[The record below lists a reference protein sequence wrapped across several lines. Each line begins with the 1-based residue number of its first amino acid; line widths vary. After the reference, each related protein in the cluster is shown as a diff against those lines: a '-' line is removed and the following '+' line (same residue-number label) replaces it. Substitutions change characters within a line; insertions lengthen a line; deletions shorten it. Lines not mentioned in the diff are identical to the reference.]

1 MTIERPMFPP
11 RAESVDSFPYQPG
24 VDHGKAERPASES
37 LKPAEG
43 LSRRHMLAAL
53 AILPTAIPA
62 AAEAEIPDAELIAL
76 GAQFEPLVE
85 KYYAA
90 RVVWGQRLAQ
100 AHAETDERFGKFAD
114 YDKDGNRNPNIEAR
128 NAFFDEMGDRLA
140 LGDASDRLDAI
151 AQELS
156 PIANAILALPVT
168 SIEGLRA
175 KAMVAFREV
184 APLFA
189 DGTQYHFGDEPV
201 FQRLFYAVAQVCG
214 LVGKVAATGYVLP
227 WSEVDSDYCGGEDDS
242 DDEEDA

>member
-1 MTIERPMFPP
+1 
-11 RAESVDSFPYQPG
+11 
-24 VDHGKAERPASES
+24 
-37 LKPAEG
+37 
-43 LSRRHMLAAL
+43 MLAGL
-53 AILPTAIPA
+53 AILPAALPA
-62 AAEAEIPDAELIAL
+62 AAQAETRDVELIAL

-90 RVVWGQRLAQ
+90 RAVWGQRLAQ
-100 AHAETDERFGKFAD
+100 AHAETDERFGEFSYHD
-114 YDKDGNRNPNIEAR
+114 ENGNRNPDIEAR
-128 NAFFDEMGDRLA
+128 SAFFDEMGDRLA

-175 KAMVAFREV
+175 KAMVAFQEV
-184 APLFA
+184 APLSA
-189 DGTQYHFGDEPV
+189 GDTGYHFGDEPV